1 MAKTYKDI
9 DTYSQKASVAGT
21 EKIPVSS
28 TEYITPAQIAET
40 VETGT
45 PVETS
50 QPAGGMLPN
59 VLYKLGT
66 LSGSVTLSLAAATD
80 NTIENEYHF
89 TFDTGSTAPTVT
101 WPSNLTWAGG
111 SAPTVNA
118 SKHYE
123 VSIEDGYAYA
133 TEF

>member
-1 MAKTYKDI
+1 MAITYKDI
-9 DTYSQKASVAGT
+9 DTYSQKAGVDGT

-28 TEYITPAQIAET
+28 TEYITPAQIAA
-40 VETGT
+40 T
-45 PVETS
+45 PVATS
-50 QPAGGMLPN
+50 QPSGGMLPN

-66 LSGSVTLSLAAATD
+66 LTGSVTLSLAAATG

-89 TFDTGSTAPTVT
+89 TFDTGSTAPTIT
-101 WPSNLTWAGG
+101 WPSNLTWSGG
-111 SAPTVNA
+111 SAPTINA

-123 VSIEDGYAYA
+123 VSIEDRYAYA